1 MNIHILLPS
10 INNDFLM
17 GMEDTNDNSLDM
29 YSSVSY
35 KTKIDE
41 SSYHRSYSYT
51 QHTNYSDCHTI
62 PTLDYVA

>member
-1 MNIHILLPS
+1 
-10 INNDFLM
+10 M